1 MLYLD
6 FADRAAKTKYR
17 QSGANVNCFCNNNR
31 VFRKIS
37 RKVLAWRI
45 FAWSYGRLFFT
56 IAQRRIQPEIM
67 TTSTSKPSFSLTS
80 DDIRATLIRMTL
92 PMLAGMLTL
101 MTFNLVDT
109 FFISMLGTEQLAAIS
124 FTFPVS
130 FSLISL
136 AIGLSI
142 GTSAVIA
149 KALGAGELTAAR
161 TDGQIALWLS
171 ALLVG
176 LLAIAGFIL
185 SDPLFKALGAA
196 GEVLNY
202 IHLYMDIWFAG
213 AVLLVLP
220 MIGNAIL
227 RAAGDTRTP
236 SIIMAGSGLVN
247 AVLDPILIFGFG
259 PIPALGMQGAAIAT
273 VLSWVV
279 GSVLLIRLL
288 VKRDLIS
295 VAPVSRSQ
303 FFTISRKILRIGAPA
318 AGANMLTPLAM
329 AVLTAI
335 MASYGPQAVAA
346 YGVGARLESI
356 ACLVVLALSMTLP
369 PVVSQNFGAGLL
381 NRVQLAYHLSARFVM
396 LWQFAVYLLL
406 AIFAIPLAGMFSDE
420 PEVIRIICLFI
431 WIVPLSYG
439 LQGIIILTN
448 SSFNALH
455 RPANA
460 LWLSIVRLFVFY
472 VPLAWAGGKLYGV
485 GGLFAGCVLA
495 NIFTTL
501 IAWRW
506 FNRAVQNSGQEG
518 A

>member
-1 MLYLD
+1 
-6 FADRAAKTKYR
+6 
-17 QSGANVNCFCNNNR
+17 
-31 VFRKIS
+31 
-37 RKVLAWRI
+37 
-45 FAWSYGRLFFT
+45 
-56 IAQRRIQPEIM
+56 
-67 TTSTSKPSFSLTS
+67 
-80 DDIRATLIRMTL
+80 
-92 PMLAGMLTL
+92 MLAGMLTL

-130 FSLISL
+130 FALISL

-142 GTSAVIA
+142 GIAAVIA
-149 KALGAGELTAAR
+149 KALGAGLLTEAR
-161 TDGQIALWLS
+161 TDGQVALWLS
-171 ALLVG
+171 ALLVA
-176 LLAIAGFIL
+176 LLALAGFVL
-185 SDPLFKALGAA
+185 SDPLFKALGA
-196 GEVLNY
+196 GGTVLHY
-202 IHLYMDIWFAG
+202 IHQYMDIWFCG

-220 MIGNAIL
+220 MVGNAIL

-247 AVLDPILIFGFG
+247 AVLDPILIFGIG

-273 VLSWVV
+273 LVSWVA
-279 GSVLLIRLL
+279 GSILIIWLL

-295 VAPVSRSQ
+295 VSAVNVVQ
-303 FFTISRKILRIGAPA
+303 FIVISRKILRIGAPA

-335 MASYGPQAVAA
+335 MASYGPAAVAA

-369 PVVSQNFGAGLL
+369 PVVSQNFGAGLFR
-381 NRVQLAYHLSARFVM
+381 RVQLAYQLSARFVM
-396 LWQFAVYLLL
+396 FWQLLVYLLL
-406 AIFAIPLAGMFSDE
+406 AVLAIPLAGLFSDE
-420 PEVIRIICLFI
+420 PEVVRIISWFI

-460 LWLSIVRLFVFY
+460 LWLSIIRLFVFY
-472 VPLAWAGGKLYGV
+472 VPLAWAGGKLYGIA
-485 GGLFAGCVLA
+485 GLFIGCVLA
-495 NIFTTL
+495 NIITAS
-501 IAWRW
+501 IAWHW
-506 FNRAVQNSGQEG
+506 FNRTLHSTEQEH